1 MATRVFATDI
11 KTLSD
16 NQDLATIMSDKDQ
29 VIKDTIAALAVMV
42 DQYAKEGFGDYYIW
56 GRKGSEVLTELRDVL
71 KGRMKA
77 QLRKQ
82 LAEALALAEELK
94 SPDEKKADVA
104 KTIADLQAKLAG

>member
-56 GRKGSEVLTELRDVL
+56 GRKGSEVLAELRDVL
-71 KGRMKA
+71 KGRQKA
-77 QLRKQ
+77 QLRKD
-82 LAEALALAEELK
+82 LAAAKELAKELMT
-94 SPDEKKADVA
+94 PEEKKAEVA
-104 KTIADLQAKLAG
+104 KQIAELEAKLAS